1 MRPLRFWAFGMLEL
15 RGVLASGA
23 VGRVSLE
30 PSSQVPLANPMTP
43 DGKAPKTGRP
53 PQPMSGDEPS
63 GAVQASSP
71 GALDA
76 FLRQVAATPR
86 RGPTGARGRLIFA
99 LDATG
104 SREPTWDQAMRIQSA
119 MFTETRDLGGL
130 EVQLCFYRGVAEFN
144 ASPWCGEARELLGLM
159 TRVRCAAG
167 LTQIARVL
175 SHALDETARR
185 QVNALVF
192 VGDCVEEDAD
202 QLAGL
207 AGQLGLRG
215 LPAFVFQ
222 EGHDPLAEHSL
233 RQIARLSGGAYA
245 PFDAGSPQ
253 VLRDL
258 LGAVAVYAAGGRKAL
273 ADFGRSRGGAVL
285 QLTHQMT
292 RPGGEG

>member
-1 MRPLRFWAFGMLEL
+1 M
-15 RGVLASGA
+15 S
-23 VGRVSLE
+23 
-30 PSSQVPLANPMTP
+30 P
-43 DGKAPKTGRP
+43 DGKDPNPGRP
-53 PQPMSGDEPS
+53 PQP
-63 GAVQASSP
+63 SSPNGPARDVAGTAP

-86 RGPTGARGRLIFA
+86 KGPAGVRGRLIFA
-99 LDATG
+99 LDATA

-130 EVQLCFYRGVAEFN
+130 EVQLCFYRGLAELS

-159 TRVRCAAG
+159 TRVYCAAG
-167 LTQIARVL
+167 LTQIGRVL
-175 SHALDETARR
+175 NHALEETARR
-185 QVNALVF
+185 RVNALVF
-192 VGDCVEEDAD
+192 IGDCVEESAD

-207 AGQLGLRG
+207 AGQLGLQG

-222 EGHDPLAEHSL
+222 EGRDPLAERTL

-258 LGAVAVYAAGGRKAL
+258 LSAVAVYAAGGRKAL
-273 ADFGRSRGGAVL
+273 TEFGHSRGGAVL
-285 QLTHQMT
+285 QLTHQMAGT
-292 RPGGEG
+292 GGRD